1 MDVYGPLEARK
12 GFSYISN
19 QKMDILRFLLYKYR
33 LVYGP
38 LKPKTYLDVWSL
50 VHGTWCM
57 DLGVWTCMDLWRLKR
72 VFLI

>member
-19 QKMDILRFLLYKYR
+19 QNMDILRFLLYKYR

-38 LKPKTYLDVWSL
+38 LKPKT
-50 VHGTWCM
+50 
-57 DLGVWTCMDLWRLKR
+57 
-72 VFLI
+72 